1 MLEKGITVSLG
12 VDGAA
17 SNNGQDMIE
26 LMKTTSLLQKVNTLN
41 PTVITAEKVLE
52 MATIDGA
59 RAIGMEDEIG
69 SLEAGKK
76 ADFVI
81 FNPYLSPKAVP
92 VHNPVSTLVYS
103 SSMQNIESVAVDGK
117 FLMKDGKVT
126 VIPNETEVL
135 KKGQQIAESLCERGN
150 ITNRREGHP
159 WKR

>member
-1 MLEKGITVSLG
+1 
-12 VDGAA
+12 
-17 SNNGQDMIE
+17 
-26 LMKTTSLLQKVNTLN
+26 MKTLLVTG
-41 PTVITAEKVLE
+41 
-52 MATIDGA
+52 GA
-59 RAIGMEDEIG
+59 GFIG
-69 SLEAGKK
+69 SAFIKHELKKRTDYKIINLDNLTYCGNLENLKDVQDNPNYEFVKGNIVDKNLVSKLIKK

-126 VIPNETEVL
+126 VIPDEVKVL

-150 ITNRREGHP
+150 ITNRREGHS